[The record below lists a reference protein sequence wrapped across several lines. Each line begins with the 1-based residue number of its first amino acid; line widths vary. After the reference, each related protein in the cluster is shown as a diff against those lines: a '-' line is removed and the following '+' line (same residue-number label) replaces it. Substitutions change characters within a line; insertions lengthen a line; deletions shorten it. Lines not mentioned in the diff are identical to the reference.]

1 MYCPKCSVE
10 NNLEQK
16 YCRGCGQSL
25 ASVRLALEGGVDEAI
40 NALRKEQ
47 SLARYRARI
56 VISSLL
62 ILIAIATI
70 FTAGRFGISNVQ
82 SGAAILIIALILFM
96 KLALKARRAAR
107 ALDLENPEDVLTSS
121 KASNAV
127 LDEGSTRSLEPAESH
142 PPSSIT
148 EQSTLELKRKDPK
161 R

>member
-47 SLARYRARI
+47 SLARYRVRI

-62 ILIAIATI
+62 ILIAITTI

-96 KLALKARRAAR
+96 KLALKTRRAAR
-107 ALDLENPEDVLTSS
+107 ALNLEKPENVLPNPGAPL
-121 KASNAV
+121 
-127 LDEGSTRSLEPAESH
+127 LEGSTRSLESADSQ

-148 EQSTLELKRKDPK
+148 EQSTLELKRKDL
-161 R
+161 